1 MKNEKFL
8 FQEWGLG
15 CQIDGEKLERLGL
28 FDEVLIEI
36 LFYQRGNKLTGKS
49 RKVLMNNKKNIS
61 GAWSRELYLQWEE
74 DMQY

>member
-1 MKNEKFL
+1 M
-8 FQEWGLG
+8 G

-61 GAWSRELYLQWEE
+61 GA
-74 DMQY
+74 